1 MGLVPAEK
9 LAESH
14 AVHPSLLVFL
24 LPFFSSHCILKPIIK
39 TNLLNAF
46 VEEEHSRHG
55 MDFLLKLTK
64 EMKFVRN
71 K

>member
-1 MGLVPAEK
+1 M
-9 LAESH
+9 
-14 AVHPSLLVFL
+14 
-24 LPFFSSHCILKPIIK
+24 LKTIIK

-64 EMKFVRN
+64 EIKFVH
-71 K
+71 KV

>member
-1 MGLVPAEK
+1 MPAEK
-9 LAESH
+9 LAESR
-14 AVHPSLLVFL
+14 AVHPSLVVVL
-24 LPFFSSHCILKPIIK
+24 LGFFPSHGILKPIIK

-64 EMKFVRN
+64 EMKFVHN
-71 K
+71 V